1 MDISQINAYNNLTAQ
16 TAETTVGTKDSIS
29 TTDFF
34 KLLAAQIA
42 NQDVLNPSQDTEFMS
57 QMAQFSAL
65 QAMQEVSSNSKIQIE
80 AIDSLSQ
87 LTYIQFGSGL
97 VGKTV
102 LVAAVDADG
111 KYVEQEGVV
120 DKVSFANNV
129 PTIFVDG
136 KEYELSSLMEVRA
149 AAQAPEAEQPVE
161 QA

>member
-65 QAMQEVSSNSKIQIE
+65 QSMQEVSAYSKLQLQ

-102 LVAAVDADG
+102 LVATADANG
-111 KYVEQEGVV
+111 KYAEHEGVV
-120 DKVSFANNV
+120 DKVSFADGV

-136 KEYELSSLMEVRA
+136 KEYGLEALMEVRA
-149 AAQAPEAEQPVE
+149 AAETPETEQPVE